1 MNISEIK
8 RKRTET
14 LLIEVIPQAFAL
26 LDDEQ
31 LKNLVVTDV
40 VCSRGRYDAKVF
52 LDKSDFSQKEQ
63 EKILKKLHK
72 VRGFLKTYIKESQGW
87 YRAPNLRFEFDDHLE
102 KIAKIDE
109 LFKQIQKGKESG
121 SK

>member
-8 RKRTET
+8 RKRAET
-14 LLIEVIPQAFAL
+14 LLIEVVPQAFAL

-31 LKNLVVTDV
+31 LKNLIVTDV
-40 VCSRGRYDAKVF
+40 ICSRGRYDAKVF
-52 LDKSDFSQKEQ
+52 LDKSDFSKQEQ

-72 VRGFLKTYIKESQGW
+72 VRGFLKNYIKESQGW
-87 YRAPNLRFEFDDHLE
+87 YKAPNLRFEFDDHLE

-109 LFKQIQKGKESG
+109 LFKQIQKGKKSG
-121 SK
+121 S